1 MDLGL
6 AGRVYVVSGGSR
18 GLGRA
23 TVETLVAA
31 GAGVVAVGRFEQHLA
46 ELMSAVGNDRC
57 VPIPGDLRDPDLAPR
72 AVAAAAA
79 RFGRL
84 DGALVG
90 TGGPPPSRVSATGD
104 DAWRDAFE
112 TVFLGP
118 LRLARSVAA
127 AIEHHSAPPSP
138 PNQPAPPP
146 TAGGTVHPGRRAPDT
161 SVVFVLSTSIY
172 KPLPELALSNGL
184 RPGLANL
191 VHELAGEW
199 GPRGIRVNGLAP
211 ANIATDRVF
220 ALDARNGPPESVR
233 RKRES
238 RIPLRRYGEP
248 SEFAAAAAFLLSPAS
263 SYISGALI
271 PVDGGT
277 TFGAG

>member
-1 MDLGL
+1 MNLGL

-23 TVETLVAA
+23 TVEALVAA
-31 GAGVVAVGRFEQHLA
+31 GAGVIAVSRFEQHLA
-46 ELMSAVGNDRC
+46 ELMAVVGNERC

-84 DGALVG
+84 DGALIG

-127 AIEHHSAPPSP
+127 AIEHHSAPPSVP
-138 PNQPAPPP
+138 GPPP
-146 TAGGTVHPGRRAPDT
+146 TGPPSPAPQPAQRAPDT

-220 ALDARNGPPESVR
+220 ALDARSGPPESVR

-248 SEFAAAAAFLLSPAS
+248 SEFAAAAAFLLSPMS
-263 SYISGALI
+263 SYVTGALI

-277 TFGAG
+277 TFGT